1 MISFRYAP
9 ILCLLVTLALV
20 PIVIHGYVGLTTTD
34 GRTVTA
40 IPTELAGMSATP
52 GSRDETWGRRRFDSH
67 DWFER
72 RYASGQDEV
81 VLTVVRSYDLKTLYH
96 HPELAVAY
104 GTSFLH
110 YERQRLP
117 SRPDIPVHVLR
128 SGPEDAAIGLYV
140 LHYGE
145 DFVERPILFQIR
157 TAGELLFSPRRPMT
171 LFFARGT
178 AAADA
183 TDLDNLPAA
192 RVLFEAVDRFVAAK
206 GDAR

>member
-1 MISFRYAP
+1 MISSRYAS

-20 PIVIHGYVGLTTTD
+20 PIVIHGYVGMTISD
-34 GRTVTA
+34 GRTVAA
-40 IPTELAGMSATP
+40 IPTELVGMSATP

-72 RYASGQDEV
+72 RYARGQDEV
-81 VLTVVRSYDLKTLYH
+81 VLTIVRSYDPKTLYH

-117 SRPDIPVHVLR
+117 THPDVPVHVLR
-128 SGPEDAAIGLYV
+128 SGPREGAIGLYV

-145 DFVERPILFQIR
+145 EFVERPILFQIR
-157 TAGELLFSPRRPMT
+157 TAGELLFSPRQAMT
-171 LFFARGT
+171 LFFARGR
-178 AAADA
+178 AGANE
-183 TDLDNLPAA
+183 TDLDSLPAA
-192 RVLFEAVDRFVAAK
+192 RLLFEAVDRFVAMN